1 MSNILCSKESGELH
15 LHVKT
20 LLDLYIT
27 EVHMITQN
35 ADDTEEYQE
44 NLPPLLW
51 NLSYVTYC
59 DIAYNQ
65 HYS

>member
-1 MSNILCSKESGELH
+1 
-15 LHVKT
+15 
-20 LLDLYIT
+20 
-27 EVHMITQN
+27 MITQN